1 MGQRRAHL
9 QMSLFSL
16 PLSVLPAWLAV
27 RELFSFRSSGWCS
40 GSSSRAF
47 LRQMAAN
54 SMLATGMAADWPS
67 LPTHKTAAVK
77 QTGGTGR
84 GPGAGGRGPGEA
96 LTCTYCSGWTGRPG

>member
-1 MGQRRAHL
+1 MKRSPVGQRRADL
-9 QMSLFSL
+9 QTSLFSL

-27 RELFSFRSSGWCS
+27 LEPLSFRSCGWCS

-67 LPTHKTAAVK
+67 LPRHKTAAVK
-77 QTGGTGR
+77 QAGVAGWGL
-84 GPGAGGRGPGEA
+84 GLGAGAGG
-96 LTCTYCSGWTGRPG
+96 WGRH

>member
-1 MGQRRAHL
+1 
-9 QMSLFSL
+9 MSLFSL

-27 RELFSFRSSGWCS
+27 LELFSFRSCGWCS

-67 LPTHKTAAVK
+67 LPRQKTAAVK
-77 QTGGTGR
+77 QTGLTGW
-84 GPGAGGRGPGEA
+84 GLGAGGRG
-96 LTCTYCSGWTGRPG
+96 RH